1 MVSELFGLNNEEI
14 EIVEN
19 SLKKNKNMAFPIEK
33 KLVVGLS
40 SNALFNLQ
48 KEDKIYS
55 ENGIAAYRVYQKEN
69 KLTLE
74 RKGYWY
80 SIFFFT

>member
-1 MVSELFGLNNEEI
+1 
-14 EIVEN
+14 
-19 SLKKNKNMAFPIEK
+19 MAFPIEK
-33 KLVVGLS
+33 KLVVGVS
-40 SNALFNLQ
+40 SNALLNLQ

-74 RKGYWY
+74 RKDIG
-80 SIFFFT
+80 IV

>member
-1 MVSELFGLNNEEI
+1 
-14 EIVEN
+14 
-19 SLKKNKNMAFPIEK
+19 MAFPIEK
-33 KLVVGLS
+33 KLVVGVS

-55 ENGIAAYRVYQKEN
+55 DNGIAAYRDYQKEN

-74 RKGYWY
+74 RKDIG
-80 SIFFFT
+80 IV

>member
-1 MVSELFGLNNEEI
+1 
-14 EIVEN
+14 
-19 SLKKNKNMAFPIEK
+19 MAFPIDK

-80 SIFFFT
+80 SIFFFHLNGSKFYPDNCINRL